1 MVASIQRVAL
11 VGGTHGGEFTGA
23 FLAKK
28 FQQFLPQIQRND
40 VKTIALLANEK
51 AFNMARRYIDTDLNR
66 AFNPQDLE
74 NPQLINY
81 EQSRAKTIAQQIH
94 SEKIDL
100 IIDLHSTTAN
110 MGLTIILSSSHPY
123 LLRLAAYLT
132 EINPKVK
139 ILRHPPNQNA
149 SYLRSLVE
157 LGITIEVGAVAN
169 GLLDAKLFQE
179 TEDLIHAILDYI
191 EADRQGQPSATEAN
205 LTSYRILE
213 KVDYP
218 RNEEGEIQA
227 MIHPQLQFQDYK
239 PLHPGNPMF
248 ITFDGKDIFYEGEST
263 VYPVFINEAAYYEKR
278 IAMYLTQ
285 KQKKEYSFEV
295 QEDRTPRSIN
305 SDELL
310 PEPK

>member
-11 VGGTHGGEFTGA
+11 VGGVHGGELTGV

-28 FQQFLPQIQRND
+28 FQQFPLQIQRNG
-40 VKTIALLANEK
+40 VETVSLLANKK
-51 AFNMARRYIDTDLNR
+51 AIAMGRRYIDTDLNR

-74 NPQLINY
+74 NPQLMNH
-81 EQSRAKTIAQQIH
+81 EQSIAKTIARRIQE
-94 SEKIDL
+94 EKIDL

-110 MGLTIILSSSHPY
+110 MGLTIILCTSDPY

-139 ILRHPPNQNA
+139 VLRYPPNQNA
-149 SYLRSLVE
+149 SYLRSLVKF
-157 LGITIEVGAVAN
+157 GFAIEVGAVAN

-191 EADRQGQPSATEAN
+191 EALKQGQPSVTEAN

-218 RNEEGEIQA
+218 RNKYGEIEA

-263 VYPVFINEAAYYEKR
+263 VYPVFINEVAYYEKG

-285 KQKKEYSFEV
+285 KEKCGFETFT
-295 QEDRTPRSIN
+295 QSLRR
-305 SDELL
+305 
-310 PEPK
+310 